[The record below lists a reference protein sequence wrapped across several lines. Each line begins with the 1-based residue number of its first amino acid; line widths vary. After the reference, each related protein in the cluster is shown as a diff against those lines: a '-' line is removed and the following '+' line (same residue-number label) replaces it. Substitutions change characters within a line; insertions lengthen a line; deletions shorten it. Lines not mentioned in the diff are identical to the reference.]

1 MSWLNEVEDFVSDL
15 DKDTELG
22 AYILSG
28 QYLVD
33 SRIRDYNNS
42 KRMCRKITSIIL
54 LVCLIAIFVKMYFF

>member
-33 SRIRDYNNS
+33 SRIQDYNNS